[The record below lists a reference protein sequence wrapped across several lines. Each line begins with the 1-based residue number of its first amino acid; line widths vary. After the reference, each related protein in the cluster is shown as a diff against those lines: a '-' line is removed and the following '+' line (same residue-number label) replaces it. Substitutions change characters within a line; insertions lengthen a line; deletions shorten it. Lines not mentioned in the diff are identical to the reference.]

1 MIDSQLLYYL
11 IVFSETGSLLKA
23 SELLHISQPSL
34 SKAMQKLERELD
46 LAVFDRT
53 GNKITLNDDGKEI
66 LYYAKDIMM
75 MINKLEAKAK
85 DLKEKT
91 QSINIGL
98 TAPGPMFKFPSL
110 FAPGGMNKKISVST
124 EGEKDLLKNLLNNVY
139 DIIFINNSIHADN
152 LICKKIMTEHLY
164 VSVPKTHFLYQYKDN
179 IHFSDIDGQTF
190 LLSSDIGCWTAVLD
204 KNMNRSRFLK
214 QSDPGELKEIAEYSS
229 IPSFVTNISISTS
242 SIHNRINIPIV
253 DEDAYMDFYAV
264 CKKEKLRL
272 FDFLAQK

>member
-1 MIDSQLLYYL
+1 MEYVRC
-11 IVFSETGSLLKA
+11 VFRPL
-23 SELLHISQPSL
+23 
-34 SKAMQKLERELD
+34 
-46 LAVFDRT
+46 
-53 GNKITLNDDGKEI
+53 
-66 LYYAKDIMM
+66 
-75 MINKLEAKAK
+75 
-85 DLKEKT
+85 
-91 QSINIGL
+91 
-98 TAPGPMFKFPSL
+98 
-110 FAPGGMNKKISVST
+110 PGGMNKKISVST

-152 LICKKIMTEHLY
+152 LVCKKIMTEHLY

-204 KNMNRSRFLK
+204 KHMNRSRFLK

-229 IPSFVTNISISTS
+229 IPSFVTNISISTN
-242 SIHNRINIPIV
+242 SIRNRINIPIV

-264 CKKEKLRL
+264 YKKEKLRL